1 MVPDNIHDFFVA
13 SASVAGALIGLLFVA
28 ISVAGE
34 RLAREKAETQ
44 IHRIRASAALTAF
57 TNALAVSLFALVPGH
72 KIGPAAVSVA
82 AAGLAFVA
90 ASLLSLVRMGLL
102 RRGQVRWSIVRDA
115 FFLVGLVVIFVLQL
129 VEGLAIIAHADDA
142 DAVDTIAILVIV
154 CFLGGI
160 GRSWELIGGPRSAS
174 GTRSPRWSAASTM
187 SRPTRTRRPDKL
199 YVMADSYLTFAADYD
214 WLFDDDVLTDGGAIN
229 HPAIAR
235 LLKQTRHA
243 ATVLDASCGTGI
255 NAAALARRGFDVW
268 ATDGSE
274 AMVEQATAR
283 FRREH
288 LAIPVRHSLWA
299 DLPATLAER
308 FDVVLCVGNS
318 LVHAAGQDAMVEAL
332 TGLRRMARP
341 GGHVAI
347 DSRNWEKLHAERRI
361 VRVAHRVLTRDGRR
375 CLSFYAWEI
384 PERLHDEHVAHI
396 VFVFEDGD

>member
-1 MVPDNIHDFFVA
+1 
-13 SASVAGALIGLLFVA
+13 
-28 ISVAGE
+28 
-34 RLAREKAETQ
+34 
-44 IHRIRASAALTAF
+44 
-57 TNALAVSLFALVPGH
+57 
-72 KIGPAAVSVA
+72 
-82 AAGLAFVA
+82 
-90 ASLLSLVRMGLL
+90 
-102 RRGQVRWSIVRDA
+102 
-115 FFLVGLVVIFVLQL
+115 
-129 VEGLAIIAHADDA
+129 
-142 DAVDTIAILVIV
+142 
-154 CFLGGI
+154 
-160 GRSWELIGGPRSAS
+160 
-174 GTRSPRWSAASTM
+174 
-187 SRPTRTRRPDKL
+187 
-199 YVMADSYLTFAADYD
+199 MADSYLTFAADYD
-214 WLFDDDVLTDGGAIN
+214 WLFDDDVLTHGGAIN
-229 HPAIAR
+229 YPAIAR

-361 VRVAHRVLTRDGRR
+361 VRVAPRVLTRDGRR

-384 PERLHDEHVAHI
+384 PERLHDEHAAHI
-396 VFVFEDGD
+396 VFVFEDGDDAQTHEYPISFRPFTLAELRERLELAGLREIDSDFDDSRDQYCLIAVPKGGATQA